1 MATIQGVYVA
11 LFGRPAD
18 PTGLAYFNSVT
29 NNGADLTQIGDLAST
44 QEYQDRFAGQTPAQ
58 IVNSIYQSLFNRNA
72 EVAGLTFFVNG
83 LLTGEFSIND
93 IAIRILDGAQGTD
106 RTVVDT
112 KVAAANLYTDAL
124 DTTEEIIAY
133 SGNAAAAAGRAFLQP
148 VSTTVPDQAAV
159 DAAVA
164 EMVGPGG
171 VPGDTFTLTTGVDTL
186 LGTLNND
193 TFQAILD
200 GGATDTINT
209 FDSIDG
215 NAGNDTLLIVGAG
228 AVDVPAN
235 VTFKNVEVVNIGT
248 TAALTNLNSAS
259 FQGIQQLWQ
268 IGVAGA
274 VTVGDGVTAGFR
286 NVAVTAAEVV
296 TADDGVASASV
307 ALDNVTAASTVA
319 FAETTAGDLT
329 SVKVSGSVD
338 GTGDLT
344 IDTAGLTTAVDTV
357 TIALTTNGI
366 ITLNVGLA
374 ATTTVDAS
382 DSSGNLTLD
391 ASLIT
396 ALETFNGGSGNDTL
410 TADSAVLTAAA
421 ITIDAGAGVDTITYA
436 IDHSVAGNTSSLT
449 GGVGGDTFILSGAAN
464 GNLSAATNT
473 GDLED
478 NLITITDFEG
488 AEDVLDISGVV
499 ALGGGVRTTQNVV
512 NIALTAADPAN
523 LFEAADAVAGA
534 LVAAG
539 DYAFFA
545 FEGNTYLYADANADG
560 ALSIDDALIQLTGV
574 AVADLTAANLIV

>member
-112 KVAAANLYTDAL
+112 KVAAAALYTDAL

-209 FDSIDG
+209 FDDVDG

-228 AVDVPAN
+228 GVDIPAN
-235 VTFKNVEVVNIGT
+235 ATFMSVEVVNIGT
-248 TAALTNLNSAS
+248 AAAVTNLNSAS
-259 FQGIQQLWQ
+259 FQDVQQLWQ

-274 VTVGDGVTAGFR
+274 VTVGAGVTAGFR
-286 NVAVTAAEVV
+286 DVATDTVIAA
-296 TADDGVASASV
+296 DGVSSVAV
-307 ALDNVTAASTVA
+307 ALDNVDDASILVIDE
-319 FAETTAGDLT
+319 ETGGDVT
-329 SVKVSGSVD
+329 SVTVSGSVD
-338 GTGDLT
+338 GDFQL
-344 IDTAGLTTAVDTV
+344 DTAGNTTDAA
-357 TIALTTNGI
+357 TINLAITTNTI
-366 ITLNVGLA
+366 VTLNVGLA

-396 ALETFNGGSGNDTL
+396 ALETFNGGLGNDTL
-410 TADSAVLTAAA
+410 TADSSVLTAAA
-421 ITIDAGAGVDTITYA
+421 ITIDAGAGVDTINYV
-436 IDHSVAGNTSSLT
+436 IDHSAAGNTSTLT
-449 GGVGGDTFILSGAAN
+449 GGVGGDTFVLSAAAN
-464 GNLSAATNT
+464 GNLSAAANT

-478 NLITITDFEG
+478 NLITITDFDG
-488 AEDVLDISGVV
+488 AEDVLDILSVV

-512 NIALTAADPAN
+512 NIALAAADPDN
-523 LFEAADAVAGA
+523 LFDAADAVAGA
-534 LVAAG
+534 LGAVG

-545 FEGNTYLYADANADG
+545 FGGDTYIYSDSNADG
-560 ALSIDDALIQLTGV
+560 LLNADDTLIQLTGV
-574 AVADLTAANLIV
+574 AVADLTAANLIA

>member
-83 LLTGEFSIND
+83 LVTGEFSIND

-112 KVAAANLYTDAL
+112 KVAAADLYTDAL

-164 EMVGPGG
+164 AMVGPGG

-200 GGATDTINT
+200 PVAVPLTATINT
-209 FDSIDG
+209 FDDIDG

-228 AVDVPAN
+228 GVEIPAN
-235 VTFKNVEVVNIGT
+235 VTFTSVEVVNIGT
-248 TAALTNLNSAS
+248 AAAVTNLNSAS
-259 FQGIQQLWQ
+259 FQDVQQLWQ

-274 VTVGDGVTAGFR
+274 VTVGAGVTTGFR
-286 NVAVTAAEVV
+286 NVATDTVIAA
-296 TADDGVASASV
+296 DGVSSVAV
-307 ALDNVTAASTVA
+307 ALDNVDDLSILVIDE
-319 FAETTAGDLT
+319 ETGGDVT
-329 SVKVSGSVD
+329 SVTVSGSVD
-338 GTGDLT
+338 GDFEV
-344 IDTAGLTTAVDTV
+344 DTANNTTDVA
-357 TIALTTNGI
+357 TINLAITTNTI
-366 ITLNVGLA
+366 VTLNVGLA

-391 ASLIT
+391 AALIT

-421 ITIDAGAGVDTITYA
+421 ITIDAGAGVDVINYNIA
-436 IDHSVAGNTSSLT
+436 HSVAGNTTSIT
-449 GGVGGDTFILSGAAN
+449 GGIGGDTFVLSGT
-464 GNLSAATNT
+464 GNLSAAANT

-478 NLITITDFEG
+478 NLITITDFDG
-488 AEDVLDISGVV
+488 AEDVLDIVGAV
-499 ALGGGVRTTQNVV
+499 AGGVRTAQNVI
-512 NIALTAADPAN
+512 NIALTAADPDN
-523 LFEAADAVAGA
+523 LFDAVDAVAGA
-534 LVAAG
+534 VAAG
-539 DYAFFA
+539 DFAFFA
-545 FEGNTYLYADANADG
+545 FEGDTYLYADSNGDDL
-560 ALSIDDALIQLTGV
+560 LSVDDALIQLTGV

>member
-209 FDSIDG
+209 FDDVDG

-228 AVDVPAN
+228 GVDIPAN
-235 VTFKNVEVVNIGT
+235 ATFMSVEVVNIGT
-248 TAALTNLNSAS
+248 AAAVTNLNSAS
-259 FQGIQQLWQ
+259 FQDVQQLWQ

-274 VTVGDGVTAGFR
+274 VTVGAGVTAGFR
-286 NVAVTAAEVV
+286 DVAADTVIAA
-296 TADDGVASASV
+296 DGVSSVAV
-307 ALDNVTAASTVA
+307 ALDNVDDASILVIDE
-319 FAETTAGDLT
+319 ETGGDVT
-329 SVKVSGSVD
+329 SVTVSGSVD
-338 GTGDLT
+338 GDFEL
-344 IDTAGLTTAVDTV
+344 DTANNTTDAA
-357 TIALTTNGI
+357 TINLAITTNTI
-366 ITLNVGLA
+366 VTLNVGLA

-396 ALETFNGGSGNDTL
+396 ALETFNGGLGNDTL
-410 TADSAVLTAAA
+410 TADSSVLTAAA
-421 ITIDAGAGVDTITYA
+421 ITIDAGAGVDTIAYT
-436 IDHSVAGNTSSLT
+436 IDHSAAGNTSTLT
-449 GGVGGDTFILSGAAN
+449 GGVGGDTFLLTAAAN
-464 GNLSAATNT
+464 GNLSAAANT

-478 NLITITDFEG
+478 NLITITDFDG
-488 AEDVLDISGVV
+488 AEDVLDLAGVI
-499 ALGGGVRTTQNVV
+499 AIGGGVRTTQNVV
-512 NIALTAADPAN
+512 NIALTTADPAD
-523 LFEAADAVAGA
+523 LFEAVEAVAGA
-534 LVAAG
+534 GAAN

-545 FEGNTYLYADANADG
+545 FEGDTYFYADADG
-560 ALSIDDALIQLTGV
+560 SGSLTADDALIQLTGV
-574 AVADLTAANLIV
+574 AVSDLSAANLIEL